1 MPRLGY
7 PAGMTHAK
15 GRSVNLSAAVCG
27 VLVALLLGSIG
38 GWAAGIGQRMY
49 AEDDRVNAEF
59 GPASLFSD
67 GQWAVGT
74 EVEEGVYLQ
83 DPKAKSDCEVSS
95 EQTGAVELAADQ
107 PADGRMA
114 IRLSRGDVVSSKAC
128 GIWRK
133 R

>member
-1 MPRLGY
+1 
-7 PAGMTHAK
+7 MTHAK
-15 GRSVNLSAAVCG
+15 GHSRSPSRSINLSAAVCG

-38 GWAAGIGQRMY
+38 GWAAGVGQRMY

-83 DPKAKSDCEVSS
+83 DPKAKPDCAVST

-107 PADGRMA
+107 PADGRIA
-114 IRLSRGDVVSSKAC
+114 IRLSRGDVVSSTAC